1 MRKLLKTQNLSNPKI
16 LAVSALFAA
25 ISFICG
31 KFLAFS
37 VGDTIRFSFE
47 NLPLMLIGILFGPTV
62 GTITAIA
69 ADIIGCILRGYA
81 INPILTFA
89 AAFIGFFAGLIFDLF
104 RKQKLAVRITLA
116 VGFCH
121 IFGSIVLKT
130 IGLSIW
136 FSYPFFLT
144 LMSRTVNYIIVFAA
158 ELPILIL
165 LINNKQLMRL
175 ITKITGANNE
185 LH

>member
-62 GTITAIA
+62 GAITAIA
-69 ADIIGCILRGYA
+69 ADIIGCLLRGYA

-89 AAFIGFFAGLIFDLF
+89 AAFIGFFAGLIFDLLG
-104 RKQKLAVRITLA
+104 KQKLAVRTSLT

-121 IFGSIVLKT
+121 VFGSVILKT

-144 LMSRTVNYIIVFAA
+144 LMSRTVNYVIVFAA

-165 LINNKQLMRL
+165 LLKNKQLTGL

>member
-1 MRKLLKTQNLSNPKI
+1 MRKLLKAQNLSNPKI
-16 LAVSALFAA
+16 LAVAALFAA

-47 NLPLMLIGILFGPTV
+47 NLPLILVGILFGPTV
-62 GTITAIA
+62 SAITAIA
-69 ADIIGCILRGYA
+69 ADIIGCLLRGYA

-104 RKQKLAVRITLA
+104 KKQKLTIRTTLA

-121 IFGSIVLKT
+121 LFGSVILKT
-130 IGLSIW
+130 VGLSVW

-165 LINNKQLMRL
+165 LLQNKQLMSL
-175 ITKITGANNE
+175 IAKITGENNE

>member
-1 MRKLLKTQNLSNPKI
+1 MRKLLKTQNLSNPKV

-47 NLPLMLIGILFGPTV
+47 NLPLILVGILFGPTV
-62 GTITAIA
+62 GAVTAIA
-69 ADIIGCILRGYA
+69 ADIIGCLLRGYA

-104 RKQKLAVRITLA
+104 KNQKITVKTTLA

-121 IFGSIVLKT
+121 LFGSVILKT
-130 IGLSIW
+130 AGLSIW
-136 FSYPFFLT
+136 FGYPFFLT
-144 LMSRTVNYIIVFAA
+144 LMSRAVNYIIVFAA

-165 LINNKQLMRL
+165 LLKNKQLIGQ
-175 ITKITGANNE
+175 ITKITGKNNE